1 MKVVIRVIVVFLCF
15 LGFAFIR
22 FRESELFYD
31 PLISFFK
38 SNYQSVPLPD
48 MDMGKLYLHLFFRYL
63 LNAVLSLIVLWFI
76 FKERGIITFA
86 ALFYG
91 VVCVILLLVL
101 GVLFNT
107 QEVGE
112 YLPIFYV
119 RRFLIQPILLFML
132 LPAFYYYRKV
142 SNS

>member
-1 MKVVIRVIVVFLCF
+1 MKVVVRVLLVFLCF

-38 SNYQSVPLPD
+38 SNYQSMPLPG
-48 MDMGKLYLHLFFRYL
+48 MEMGKLYVHLFLRYL
-63 LNAVLSLIVLWFI
+63 LNTVLSLIVLWFI
-76 FKERGIITFA
+76 FKEKGMITFA
-86 ALFYG
+86 VLFYG

-101 GVLFNT
+101 GVLFKT

>member
-1 MKVVIRVIVVFLCF
+1 MRLVLRAFVVFLCF

-31 PLISFFK
+31 PLILFFK
-38 SNYQSVPLPD
+38 SNYQSTPLPD
-48 MDMGKLYLHLFFRYL
+48 MNMGKLYLHLFFRYL
-63 LNAVLSLIVLWFI
+63 INTALSLTVLWFI
-76 FKERGIITFA
+76 FKERGMIAFA
-86 ALFYG
+86 SLFYG
-91 VVCVILLLVL
+91 LVCVILLLVL
-101 GVLFNT
+101 SILLKT
-107 QEVGE
+107 QEIGA

>member
-1 MKVVIRVIVVFLCF
+1 MKVVLRVFVVFLCL

-31 PLISFFK
+31 PLIQFFK
-38 SNYQSVPLPD
+38 SNYQRMMLPD
-48 MDMGKLYLHLFFRYL
+48 MEMWKFYISLFFRYL
-63 LNAVLSLIVLWFI
+63 INMLLSLMILWMA
-76 FKERGIITFA
+76 FKERGIVKFA
-86 ALFYG
+86 LLFYG
-91 VVCVILLLVL
+91 IIFALLAVILSILL
-101 GVLFNT
+101 NT
-107 QEVGE
+107 QGVGE
-112 YLPIFYV
+112 YLPVFYV

>member
-1 MKVVIRVIVVFLCF
+1 MKVAIRVFVVFLC
-15 LGFAFIR
+15 LVGFAFIR

-31 PLISFFK
+31 PLIPFFK
-38 SNYQSVPLPD
+38 SNYQKMTLPD
-48 MDMGKLYLHLFFRYL
+48 METWRLFLHLFLRYL
-63 LNAVLSLIVLWFI
+63 VNTLLSLIILWMA

-86 ALFYG
+86 SLFYSI
-91 VVCVILLLVL
+91 VFVLLLITLSILLK
-101 GVLFNT
+101 T
-107 QEVGE
+107 QNVGE

-142 SNS
+142 GNS

>member
-1 MKVVIRVIVVFLCF
+1 MRLVLRAFVIFLCF
-15 LGFAFIR
+15 FGFAFIR

-31 PLISFFK
+31 PLILFFK
-38 SNYQSVPLPD
+38 SNYQSLPLPD
-48 MDMGKLYLHLFFRYL
+48 MEMGKLYLHLFLRYL
-63 LNAVLSLIVLWFI
+63 LNTALSLIVLWFI
-76 FKERGIITFA
+76 FKERGMIIFA

-91 VVCVILLLVL
+91 MVCVILLLVL
-101 GVLFNT
+101 SVLFKT
-107 QEVGE
+107 QEIGE

-132 LPAFYYYRKV
+132 LPAFYYYRKA

>member
-1 MKVVIRVIVVFLCF
+1 MKVVLRVFLVFLCL

-31 PLISFFK
+31 PLIPFFK
-38 SNYQSVPLPD
+38 SNYQRMMLPD
-48 MDMGKLYLHLFFRYL
+48 MDMVKLFLHLFLRYL
-63 LNAVLSLIVLWFI
+63 INTGLSLMILWMAFR
-76 FKERGIITFA
+76 ERGIIKFA
-86 ALFYG
+86 SLFYG
-91 VVCVILLLVL
+91 VVFVVL
-101 GVLFNT
+101 MVVLSILFNI
-107 QEVGE
+107 QEIGE

-132 LPAFYYYRKV
+132 LPAFYYYRKM

>member
-1 MKVVIRVIVVFLCF
+1 MKVAIRVFVVFLC
-15 LGFAFIR
+15 LVGFAFIR

-31 PLISFFK
+31 PLIPFFK
-38 SNYQSVPLPD
+38 SNYQKMNLPD
-48 MDMGKLYLHLFFRYL
+48 METWRLFFHLFLRYFINTL
-63 LNAVLSLIVLWFI
+63 LSLIILWMA

-86 ALFYG
+86 SLFYSI
-91 VVCVILLLVL
+91 VFIVLLIILSILL
-101 GVLFNT
+101 NT
-107 QEVGE
+107 QGVGE

-142 SNS
+142 GNS

>member
-1 MKVVIRVIVVFLCF
+1 MKVAIRVFVVFLC
-15 LGFAFIR
+15 LVGFAFIR

-31 PLISFFK
+31 PLIPFFK
-38 SNYQSVPLPD
+38 SNYQKMDLPD
-48 MDMGKLYLHLFFRYL
+48 METWRLFFHLFLRYFINTL
-63 LNAVLSLIVLWFI
+63 LSLVILWMA

-86 ALFYG
+86 SLFYSIVF
-91 VVCVILLLVL
+91 VVLLIILSILL
-101 GVLFNT
+101 NT
-107 QEVGE
+107 QGVGE

-142 SNS
+142 GNS

>member
-1 MKVVIRVIVVFLCF
+1 MKVVVRVLVVFLCF

-48 MDMGKLYLHLFFRYL
+48 MEMGKLYVHLFLRYL
-63 LNAVLSLIVLWFI
+63 LNTALSLGVLWI
-76 FKERGIITFA
+76 VFKEKGIIIFA
-86 ALFYG
+86 SLFYG
-91 VVCVILLLVL
+91 VVCVLLLLVL
-101 GVLFNT
+101 GILFKT
-107 QEVGE
+107 QESGE

>member
-1 MKVVIRVIVVFLCF
+1 MKGVLRVFVVFLC
-15 LGFAFIR
+15 LVGFAFIR

-31 PLISFFK
+31 PLIPFFK
-38 SNYQSVPLPD
+38 SNYQRMALPD
-48 MDMGKLYLHLFFRYL
+48 MEMGKLFSHLFLRYL
-63 LNAVLSLIVLWFI
+63 INAGLSLMILWMA
-76 FKERGIITFA
+76 FKERGIIKFA
-86 ALFYG
+86 SLFYG
-91 VVCVILLLVL
+91 VVFILLMLVFS
-101 GVLFNT
+101 VLLNT

-132 LPAFYYYRKV
+132 LPAFYYYRKM

>member
-1 MKVVIRVIVVFLCF
+1 MKVALRVFVVFLCF
-15 LGFAFIR
+15 VGFAFIR

-38 SNYQSVPLPD
+38 GNYQNMTLPE
-48 MDMGKLYLHLFFRYL
+48 MENGRLFFNVFLRYL
-63 LNAVLSLIVLWFI
+63 LNTLLSLIVLWMA
-76 FKERGIITFA
+76 FKEKGIIKFS

-91 VVCVILLLVL
+91 GVYILLIIAFGILL
-101 GVLFNT
+101 KT
-107 QEVGE
+107 QGIGE

-132 LPAFYYYRKV
+132 LPAFYYYKKV
-142 SNS
+142 SNP